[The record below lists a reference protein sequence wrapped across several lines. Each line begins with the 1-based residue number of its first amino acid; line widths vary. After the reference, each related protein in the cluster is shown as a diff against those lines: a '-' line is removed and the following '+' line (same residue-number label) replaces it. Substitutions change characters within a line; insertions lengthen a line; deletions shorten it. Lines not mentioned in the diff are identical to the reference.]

1 LALTLTLTVTFDV
14 DRIDTSL
21 HKILIDKSVDD
32 AIGYVK
38 QLTSLARLTFD
49 RTISDLL
56 MNRLDISEL
65 VITKANHSNK
75 SF

>member
-1 LALTLTLTVTFDV
+1 MTFDV

-38 QLTSLARLTFD
+38 QLTNLARLTFD